1 MQIVEQPWARVR
13 ERVPVPDRATRV
25 QLEALDDLEFSELLR
40 SHLLPPNGDR
50 DRWHALWAV
59 LSDHPDL
66 AHRTLQVLGQFLS
79 VTEELLGQFGLDPA
93 VKRRARRFATHCR
106 DARNRLEAAM
116 ADEDEEAGET

>member
-59 LSDHPDL
+59 LSGPPGPG
-66 AHRTLQVLGQFLS
+66 TS
-79 VTEELLGQFGLDPA
+79 EP
-93 VKRRARRFATHCR
+93 CR
-106 DARNRLEAAM
+106 CWGSSSL
-116 ADEDEEAGET
+116 